1 MAATLTHVQVVT
13 HTTLPQL
20 LTPNPFALRSAG
32 DAECSLLASP
42 CTRSRESLLSADCDD
57 LRDEATDEDGETAS
71 GLAESTAGDGAC
83 SEAVVGVTLA
93 ALGFGAMYDPPSA
106 LVAGIGLLLGPFIPM
121 PGLR

>member
-1 MAATLTHVQVVT
+1 MAAPPTHVQVVT

-20 LTPNPFALRSAG
+20 LTPNPFALWPG

-42 CTRSRESLLSADCDD
+42 CTRRRESLLSTDCDD
-57 LRDEATDEDGETAS
+57 LREEGTDEDGETAS
-71 GLAESTAGDGAC
+71 ALAESTAGDGAC
-83 SEAVVGVTLA
+83 SGVVVGVALA
-93 ALGFGAMYDPPSA
+93 AVGFGAMYDPPSA